1 MGHRKMSAYGER
13 EHNGRYV
20 LDDYEFSRN
29 HTKAETIRRWR
40 RDLKKESKIPQE
52 KRNLQSDAEL
62 QRGVKWHI

>member
-29 HTKAETIRRWR
+29 QKMEKR
-40 RDLKKESKIPQE
+40 LKKESKIPQE

>member
-40 RDLKKESKIPQE
+40 RDLKRKQDPAGE
-52 KRNLQSDAEL
+52 RNLQSDAEL

>member
-20 LDDYEFSRN
+20 LDDYEFSLN

-40 RDLKKESKIPQE
+40 RDLKKKARSRRRKEIYKAMQNCRE
-52 KRNLQSDAEL
+52 E
-62 QRGVKWHI
+62 

>member
-29 HTKAETIRRWR
+29 HTKMEMAGATEIICRTR
-40 RDLKKESKIPQE
+40 
-52 KRNLQSDAEL
+52 
-62 QRGVKWHI
+62 